1 MRISQLMSLYLGEM
15 TIDNFIFHE
24 NKAYTIPTEL
34 LSDAKNIMEEFDL
47 GTKMIHFYWFNK
59 NRNHDF

>member
-1 MRISQLMSLYLGEM
+1 M

-24 NKAYTIPTEL
+24 NKAYAIPMEL

-59 NRNHDF
+59 DRKHDFQITSYPENSK